1 MPAKKKAG
9 KPDTRTTR
17 EIEESRKNKFQLNL
31 RISELA
37 RELLGNIAEKHGM
50 NLTHAL
56 EYAIR
61 QTARAEDVYKTSH
74 KH

>member
-1 MPAKKKAG
+1 MPGKKPSAR
-9 KPDTRTTR
+9 PTPATR
-17 EIEESRKNKFQLNL
+17 KKKFQLNL
-31 RISELA
+31 RISDLA
-37 RELLGNIAEKHGM
+37 RDLLERIGEKHGM

-61 QTARAEDVYKTSH
+61 QTARAEGVWDIGDST

>member
-1 MPAKKKAG
+1 MPGKKAS
-9 KPDTRTTR
+9 PPRTGSPAR
-17 EIEESRKNKFQLNL
+17 RKKFQLNL
-31 RISELA
+31 RISDLA
-37 RELLGNIAEKHGM
+37 RDLLERIGEKHGM

-61 QTARAEDVYKTSH
+61 QTARAEGVWDIGDSNA